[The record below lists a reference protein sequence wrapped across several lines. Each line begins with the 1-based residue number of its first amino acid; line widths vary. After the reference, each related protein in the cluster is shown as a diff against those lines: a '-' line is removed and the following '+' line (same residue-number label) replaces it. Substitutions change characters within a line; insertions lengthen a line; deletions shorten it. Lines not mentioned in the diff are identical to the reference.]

1 MAFNGTEGDPITLTV
16 GGTMTAR
23 FRSNYPTLTKGCFFG
38 KDLLN
43 QILNQ
48 YGCKGIRMYF
58 AQDEYNVLQLVIVG
72 ANDLEDDMCD
82 LVGDVSVLCPPRCG
96 KKNVLNGL

>member
-1 MAFNGTEGDPITLTV
+1 MAFDGTEGDPITLSV

-23 FRSNYPTLTKGCFFG
+23 FRGNFPTLTRGCFFG
-38 KDLLN
+38 RDILL

-48 YGCKGIRMYF
+48 SGCKGIRMYF
-58 AQDEYNVLQLVIVG
+58 AQDENNVLQLVIVG
-72 ANDLEDDMCD
+72 ADCYEDDMCD
-82 LVGDVSVLCPPRCG
+82 LVGDVSVMCPVRCG